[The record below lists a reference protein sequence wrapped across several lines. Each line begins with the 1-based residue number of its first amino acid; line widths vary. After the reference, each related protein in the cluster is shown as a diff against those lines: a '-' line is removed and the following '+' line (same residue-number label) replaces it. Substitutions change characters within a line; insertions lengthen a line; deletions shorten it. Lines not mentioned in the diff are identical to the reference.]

1 MNSFFFLIFF
11 GRWASSWF
19 GYIYIYEFCLI
30 SIERLYQFVLQLF
43 GVQFSILHLLLNKHV
58 QIFLNVFN
66 KCCLFF
72 RRWSFIHF
80 CYVYIIYY
88 YLPSVKKNTYELP
101 HTLYRI
107 SYKLDTNIRN
117 IDHFCLF
124 FSFPFYYSIISLVF
138 GGPVD
143 RLYRSIWEQH
153 IRFDYLDNVFTIYRL
168 IKTNLY
174 FLSLNEM
181 IRHYSGRNWI
191 L

>member
-1 MNSFFFLIFF
+1 MFYNFSGFNFLFSIYCSNTCKYFLMYLTNVVSFF
-11 GRWASSWF
+11 AD
-19 GYIYIYEFCLI
+19 EA
-30 SIERLYQFVLQLF
+30 LYTFA
-43 GVQFSILHLLLNKHV
+43 
-58 QIFLNVFN
+58 
-66 KCCLFF
+66 
-72 RRWSFIHF
+72 
-80 CYVYIIYY
+80 IIYY
-88 YLPSVKKNTYELP
+88 YLPSVKNTYELP

-124 FSFPFYYSIISLVF
+124 FSFPFYYNIISLVF
-138 GGPVD
+138 RGPVD

-181 IRHYSGRNWI
+181 IHHYSGRNWI
-191 L
+191 LKQNN